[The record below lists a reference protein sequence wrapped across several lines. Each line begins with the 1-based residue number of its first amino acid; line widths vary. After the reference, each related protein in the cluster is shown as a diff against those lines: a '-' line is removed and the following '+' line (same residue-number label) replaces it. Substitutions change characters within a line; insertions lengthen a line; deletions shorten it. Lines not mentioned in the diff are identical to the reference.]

1 MTGIGVVY
9 TVPCEVELNV
19 TFKFGNISIP
29 IHPLD
34 TSSDD
39 LGRKDANGDPLCLG
53 GFQPIQPSAVDDTYD
68 MILGM
73 SFCEC
78 ICLSI
83 LPCSLWPR

>member
-19 TFKFGNISIP
+19 TFVFGNVSLP

-39 LGRKDANGDPLCLG
+39 LGRRDANGDPICLG

-73 SFCEC
+73 SFCKC
-78 ICLSI
+78 PLFATPLS
-83 LPCSLWPR
+83 SS